1 MRVKEENTYRNILK
15 GISLFGSVQMLQ
27 ILINVTR
34 GKFVAYLL
42 GPSGM
47 GVSSLFASSSL
58 TLQRF
63 SSLGLNLAIV
73 KEVAAASDDRRN
85 LATILSVARRL
96 ITFTAVL
103 AALVCVVFSHWLS
116 ILTFGDPSMQWQ
128 FMLLGIAVGL
138 SVAYTGHL
146 SVLQG
151 FHDVK
156 NISRASLVG
165 GVTGL
170 VAGVPLYYLFG
181 TRGIVPAMII
191 LAATLFIFYRR
202 VLTRPQY
209 SMEREPFSWSRHRP
223 IIKRLLLMG
232 MLLMSNDLLQS
243 LSQYLINIY
252 INSTGSTD
260 AVGLYQAA
268 NSVTAQYAGIVF
280 AVMAMDYFPRL
291 SKSVGDNDEMR
302 DVVNRQFIV
311 TALIIG
317 PSSGL
322 LIISSPF
329 LIRVLLSPEFL
340 PVTELMRW
348 MGLGIMFRALMTPL
362 GYISFAKGNKK
373 LFFWMEG
380 VGCNLL
386 TLSLSCGFFHF
397 FGLTGLGYSLVADN
411 ALCLIIYYI
420 VNRKL
425 YSFRFSRQSMMMMAM
440 AVIATSSVFLA
451 SFIPATAGY
460 AVMTSILIISGI
472 YSLKRLRRLALI

>member
-1 MRVKEENTYRNILK
+1 M
-15 GISLFGSVQMLQ
+15 
-27 ILINVTR
+27 
-34 GKFVAYLL
+34 
-42 GPSGM
+42 
-47 GVSSLFASSSL
+47 
-58 TLQRF
+58 
-63 SSLGLNLAIV
+63 
-73 KEVAAASDDRRN
+73 
-85 LATILSVARRL
+85 
-96 ITFTAVL
+96 
-103 AALVCVVFSHWLS
+103 
-116 ILTFGDPSMQWQ
+116 
-128 FMLLGIAVGL
+128 
-138 SVAYTGHL
+138 
-146 SVLQG
+146 
-151 FHDVK
+151 
-156 NISRASLVG
+156 
-165 GVTGL
+165 TGL

-373 LFFWMEG
+373 LF
-380 VGCNLL
+380 
-386 TLSLSCGFFHF
+386 
-397 FGLTGLGYSLVADN
+397 
-411 ALCLIIYYI
+411 
-420 VNRKL
+420 
-425 YSFRFSRQSMMMMAM
+425 
-440 AVIATSSVFLA
+440 
-451 SFIPATAGY
+451 
-460 AVMTSILIISGI
+460 SGW
-472 YSLKRLRRLALI
+472 RV

>member
-1 MRVKEENTYRNILK
+1 
-15 GISLFGSVQMLQ
+15 
-27 ILINVTR
+27 
-34 GKFVAYLL
+34 
-42 GPSGM
+42 
-47 GVSSLFASSSL
+47 
-58 TLQRF
+58 
-63 SSLGLNLAIV
+63 
-73 KEVAAASDDRRN
+73 
-85 LATILSVARRL
+85 
-96 ITFTAVL
+96 
-103 AALVCVVFSHWLS
+103 
-116 ILTFGDPSMQWQ
+116 
-128 FMLLGIAVGL
+128 
-138 SVAYTGHL
+138 
-146 SVLQG
+146 
-151 FHDVK
+151 
-156 NISRASLVG
+156 
-165 GVTGL
+165 
-170 VAGVPLYYLFG
+170 
-181 TRGIVPAMII
+181 
-191 LAATLFIFYRR
+191 
-202 VLTRPQY
+202 
-209 SMEREPFSWSRHRP
+209 
-223 IIKRLLLMG
+223 MG

-451 SFIPATAGY
+451 SFIPTTTGY
-460 AVMTSILIISGI
+460 AVMTAILIISGI
-472 YSLKRLRRLALI
+472 YSLTRLRRLALI